1 VQELAVHNVDWVLSG
16 SAVLV
21 LYGATIT
28 PNDLDVVPRL
38 DAANLGRLARMLD
51 KLGAVPAHMPSWH
64 QGLRRAQCLAWSP
77 DPSKPACFDHLFVTP
92 LGLLDLP
99 PSLTGTFG
107 ALRRESVA
115 VDIAGV
121 SVQVC
126 NPYEVLDR
134 LDGRRRAKD
143 VERTDQYDRV
153 REYLQVGGTPIGT
166 HLAATSTP

>member
-1 VQELAVHNVDWVLSG
+1 MSELAAHDVDWVLSG

-38 DAANLGRLARMLD
+38 DQVNLGRLARMLD
-51 KLGAVPAHMPSWH
+51 ELGAVPAHFPTWPES
-64 QGLRRAQCLAWSP
+64 LSREQCLAWSP
-77 DPSKPACFDHLFVTP
+77 DPSDPTCFDHLFVTS

-99 PSLTGTFG
+99 PSLTGTFE

-115 VDIAGV
+115 VDIAGIP
-121 SVQVC
+121 VQVC
-126 NPYEVLDR
+126 NPHEVLDR

-143 VERTDQYDRV
+143 VERTAQYDLV
-153 REYLQVGGTPIGT
+153 RHHLHLGEPPVGTR
-166 HLAATSTP
+166 L